1 MMQTAMRSFLQV
13 ALLIA
18 GLTIA
23 SCSLTTDPT
32 KASSDASSNFT
43 SSSSGNSSSQPKA
56 KNEEKIRDFTMVN
69 FERLKEDMA
78 TGRREHLTS
87 LATLLGVP
95 ADSQEQFFL
104 FTQEKFADVV
114 RSEQVTPEEML
125 AALRHEL
132 SVHPVFHSLSAQN

>member
-1 MMQTAMRSFLQV
+1 MQTPMRPLLQAAM
-13 ALLIA
+13 LLV

-23 SCSLTTDPT
+23 SCTVSTDPT
-32 KASSDASSNFT
+32 KPSSDFT
-43 SSSSGNSSSQPKA
+43 SSSSGSSSSQPKA
-56 KNEEKIRDFTMVN
+56 KNEEKIRDFATVN

-78 TGRREHLTS
+78 TGRGEHLTS

-95 ADSQEQFFL
+95 PDSQEQFFM

-114 RSEQVTPEEML
+114 RSEQGTPEEML

-132 SVHPVFHSLSAQN
+132 SVHPVFHTLIAQN

>member
-1 MMQTAMRSFLQV
+1 MMMRAPRRLLRHVAM
-13 ALLIA
+13 LLT

-23 SCSLTTDPT
+23 SCTVSTDPT
-32 KASSDASSNFT
+32 KPSSDFT

-56 KNEEKIRDFTMVN
+56 KNEEKIRDFATVN

-78 TGRREHLTS
+78 TGRGEHLTS

-95 ADSQEQFFL
+95 PDSQEQFCM

-132 SVHPVFHSLSAQN
+132 SVHPVFRSLSAQN

>member
-1 MMQTAMRSFLQV
+1 MMRTPMRLFLQ
-13 ALLIA
+13 AAMLLV
-18 GLTIA
+18 GLTIT
-23 SCSLTTDPT
+23 SCSIVTDPT
-32 KASSDASSNFT
+32 KSSSDFT
-43 SSSSGNSSSQPKA
+43 SSSSGGSSSREKKA
-56 KNEEKIRDFTMVN
+56 RNEEKIRDFATVN

-78 TGRREHLTS
+78 TGHGEHLTS

-95 ADSQEQFFL
+95 PDSHAQFCL

-132 SVHPVFHSLSAQN
+132 SVHPVFHTLSAQN

>member
-1 MMQTAMRSFLQV
+1 MMQTPMRSLLQV
-13 ALLIA
+13 AMLLA

-23 SCSLTTDPT
+23 SCTVSTDPT
-32 KASSDASSNFT
+32 KPSSDFT
-43 SSSSGNSSSQPKA
+43 SSSSGSSSSPPKA
-56 KNEEKIRDFTMVN
+56 KNEEKIRDFTTVN

-78 TGRREHLTS
+78 SGHGEHLTS

-95 ADSQEQFFL
+95 QESQGQFCM

-132 SVHPVFHSLSAQN
+132 SVHPVFHTLIAQN